1 MNKTKQDKTSYVM
14 MACGFRSGAAL
25 TSSIINSHSEAS
37 FSVDIIKY
45 WNYCFGRYPEL
56 NREKLIY
63 MLEELQ
69 FRLSARFSV
78 ELDVNKCLK
87 LIGGSLNHVDI
98 YLIIMN
104 QILNKDS
111 NKNKIIGECE
121 GLIWSKIPFFMEKI
135 PNAKSM
141 IILRDPRDVL
151 VSFKKNTIAPG
162 NDYLV
167 SVFNNLSLM
176 QNWLDYE
183 KKYKERFLGI
193 RFEEL
198 KSNTEIAAKRIC
210 NFLNLE
216 YEPSMLDENKWTKL
230 GKGGWVE
237 WENKGTSSF
246 ANEEKLK
253 NNPVGR
259 WREIIDPVDHFI
271 CEWIAGDMMRKFNI
285 DLEFEDFS
293 KDIFDE
299 AIHRIMASDLL
310 RECFYKFICYNK
322 GSEKYPINP
331 YSSKNWPKQDN
342 VDFDTFDSDK
352 KFLV

>member
-1 MNKTKQDKTSYVM
+1 MK
-14 MACGFRSGAAL
+14 
-25 TSSIINSHSEAS
+25 S
-37 FSVDIIKY
+37 FNVDA
-45 WNYCFGRYPEL
+45 NG
-56 NREKLIY
+56 
-63 MLEELQ
+63 
-69 FRLSARFSV
+69 FSV
-78 ELDVNKCLK
+78 ELDVDKCLK

-98 YLIIMN
+98 YLTIMN

-216 YEPSMLDENKWTKL
+216 YEPSIKPKMDIIKTA
-230 GKGGWVE
+230 GRVE
-237 WENKGTSSF
+237 WENKGVSSF
-246 ANEEKLK
+246 ANQEKLK

-259 WREIIDPVDHFI
+259 WREIIDPV
-271 CEWIAGDMMRKFNI
+271 
-285 DLEFEDFS
+285 
-293 KDIFDE
+293 IF
-299 AIHRIMASDLL
+299 MLM
-310 RECFYKFICYNK
+310 KM
-322 GSEKYPINP
+322 
-331 YSSKNWPKQDN
+331 
-342 VDFDTFDSDK
+342 V
-352 KFLV
+352 

>member
-1 MNKTKQDKTSYVM
+1 MNKTKQNKTSHVM

-45 WNYCFGRYPEL
+45 WNYCFSRYPEL

-69 FRLSARFSV
+69 FRLSVRFSV
-78 ELDVNKCLK
+78 VLDIDKCLE
-87 LIGGSLNHVDI
+87 LIGDSLSHVDI
-98 YLIIMN
+98 YLVVMN
-104 QILNKDS
+104 QILNKDTIE
-111 NKNKIIGECE
+111 NKIIGECE
-121 GLIWSKIPFFMEKI
+121 GLIWSKIPFFMENV
-135 PNAKSM
+135 PNSKSM

-162 NDYLV
+162 VGYLV
-167 SVFNNLSLM
+167 SVFNNVSLM
-176 QNWLDYE
+176 QSWLDYE
-183 KKYKERFLGI
+183 KIYEKRFLGI

-198 KSNTEIAAKRIC
+198 KSNTEIVTRRIC
-210 NFLNLE
+210 NFLDLE
-216 YEPSMLDENKWTKL
+216 YEPSMLIESKWTKL

-246 ANEEKLK
+246 SKEEKLK

-259 WREIIDPVDHFI
+259 WRELIDPVDHFI
-271 CEWIAGDMMRKFNI
+271 CEWIAGNMMKKFNI

-299 AIHRIMASDLL
+299 AVHRIMSSDLL
-310 RECFYKFICYNK
+310 RECFYNYICYDK

-331 YSSKNWPKQDN
+331 YSSKNWSKLHN
-342 VDFDTFDSDK
+342 LDFEKFNSNK
-352 KFLV
+352 KFLS

>member
-1 MNKTKQDKTSYVM
+1 
-14 MACGFRSGAAL
+14 
-25 TSSIINSHSEAS
+25 
-37 FSVDIIKY
+37 
-45 WNYCFGRYPEL
+45 
-56 NREKLIY
+56 

-87 LIGGSLNHVDI
+87 LIGGSFNHVDI
-98 YLIIMN
+98 YLTVMN
-104 QILNKDS
+104 QILNKGP
-111 NKNKIIGECE
+111 NENKIIGECE
-121 GLIWSKIPFFMEKI
+121 GLIWSKIPFFMENI

-162 NDYLV
+162 HNYLV

-176 QNWLDYE
+176 QNWLNYE
-183 KKYKERFLGI
+183 KEYKECFLGI

-198 KSNTEIAAKRIC
+198 KSDTELVVKRIS

-216 YEPSMLDENKWTKL
+216 YEPSMLDESTWTKL
-230 GKGGWVE
+230 GKDGWVE

-246 ANEEKLK
+246 AKEEKLK

-259 WREIIDPVDHFI
+259 WKEIIDPVDHFI
-271 CEWIAGDMMRKFNI
+271 CEWIAGDMMKKFNI

-293 KDIFDE
+293 KDIFEE
-299 AIHRIMASDLL
+299 AMQRMMSSDLL
-310 RECFYKFICYNK
+310 RECFYKFICYKN
-322 GSEKYPINP
+322 GSEEYPINP
-331 YSSKNWPKQDN
+331 YSQKNWSKQDAID
-342 VDFDTFDSDK
+342 VDKLKANK
-352 KFLV
+352 KFLM